1 MKYGEKHMLKGII
14 CLSIIALCSI
24 LGYSF
29 GERYKKR
36 VYSLRELRRAVLQL
50 QNEILFTYT
59 PLPEAIE
66 HVYEKSTGDTKMFFS
81 DLADILRKG
90 SCVSVYA
97 AYTSVYEKYRDKLF
111 LSSSDELL
119 LSDLF
124 KSLGEVDIIGHE
136 KIFTMFLET
145 VKGPIE
151 ESEDLMKKNLKM
163 YRYLGVCVGLGIV
176 IIIL

>member
-1 MKYGEKHMLKGII
+1 MLKSVI
-14 CLSIIALCSI
+14 CFSIILLSSI

-29 GERYKKR
+29 GERYKRR

-50 QNEILFTYT
+50 QNEILYTYT

-66 HVYEKSTGDTKMFFS
+66 HVYEKSSGDIKMFFF

-90 SCVSVYA
+90 SCESVYIAYTA
-97 AYTSVYEKYRDKLF
+97 AYKSHCDKLF

-136 KIFTMFLET
+136 KIFNLFLET

-151 ESEDLMKKNLKM
+151 ESEELMKKNLKM

>member
-1 MKYGEKHMLKGII
+1 MLKSII
-14 CLSIIALCSI
+14 CLSIIILCSI

-29 GERYKKR
+29 GERYKRR

-50 QNEILFTYT
+50 QNEILYTFT

-66 HVYEKSTGDTKMFFS
+66 HIYEKSSGEIKMFFL
-81 DLADILRKG
+81 DLADILKRG
-90 SCVSVYA
+90 SCESVYA
-97 AYTSVYEKYRDKLF
+97 AYIEAYKSHCDKLF

-119 LSDLF
+119 VSDLF

-136 KIFTMFLET
+136 KIFNLFLET

-151 ESEDLMKKNLKM
+151 ESEELMKKNLKM